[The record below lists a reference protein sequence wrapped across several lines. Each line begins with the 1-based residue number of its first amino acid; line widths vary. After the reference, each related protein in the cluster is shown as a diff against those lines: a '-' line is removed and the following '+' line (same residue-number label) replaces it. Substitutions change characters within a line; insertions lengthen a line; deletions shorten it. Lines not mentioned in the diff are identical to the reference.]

1 VSTRWSA
8 SLTDNSAMPTVEVML
23 ASPELTGL
31 RRVGGHDRALVRQ
44 VQLAERLADLEQ
56 AAEGSLVV
64 LSRAASVEAAG
75 YRLDVALRQAG
86 VHGVAAVVVL
96 ASDSWHPP
104 ATATDI
110 AERVGLALLAGP
122 YDADLA
128 RLLQV
133 LGRVLTGG
141 AEDALGR
148 IDLALRTVAVA
159 RDEHAA
165 MAAATAA
172 LGAKVEMRD
181 PAAGELSAP
190 VVVGGSVEGQLV
202 APTVDGYAGTVS
214 RVVLELTAETIAR
227 RREAAHRADELP
239 LRSRQ
244 ELLSELLIASTPH
257 TEELLDQARTLGLP
271 IDGWHVAVRIELESG
286 NGIDGGE
293 IRRFELLEAASRLA
307 LQTALQTGST
317 WFLAR
322 IGQAILLLRTYS
334 HDPGPDAGRA
344 AAKAATR
351 ALKRVSDRFP
361 DLRFGCGVG
370 AAHEGV
376 LGLRASAEEAHAALA
391 RARVAGRRGEVATFD
406 AVGVQRMLIEW
417 YASDT
422 ARRSVREQL
431 SPLDRLGPKRA
442 ETALLTLKTY
452 LDEQG
457 SIVRTAQALHLHR
470 NAVGYRL
477 RRIVDLL
484 GVDLD
489 DPDQRLA
496 LELACRARLLGD

>member
-1 VSTRWSA
+1 
-8 SLTDNSAMPTVEVML
+8 MPTVAAML
-23 ASPELTGL
+23 ASPELEGL
-31 RRVGGHDRALVRQ
+31 RRVGGDVRASVRRVRVAEQLV
-44 VQLAERLADLEQ
+44 DLER
-56 AAEGSLVV
+56 AGEGALVV
-64 LSRAASVEAAG
+64 LSRTASVEAAD
-75 YRLDVALRQAG
+75 YRLDVALRRAG
-86 VHGVAAVVVL
+86 VYGVAAVVVL
-96 ASDSWHPP
+96 APDSWQAPT
-104 ATATDI
+104 TAVDI
-110 AERVGLALLAGP
+110 AERAGLALLTAP
-122 YDADLA
+122 HDVDLA

-133 LGRVLTGG
+133 LGRVLAGG

-148 IDLALRTVAVA
+148 IDLALRTVAAA
-159 RDEHAA
+159 RDERAA

-172 LGAKVEMRD
+172 LGARVELRE
-181 PAAGELSAP
+181 PGAGDQSAP
-190 VVVGGSVEGQLV
+190 VVVGGSVEGQVV
-202 APTVDGYAGTVS
+202 APAVDGHPGTVTQ
-214 RVVLELTAETIAR
+214 VVLELTAETIAR
-227 RREAAHRADELP
+227 RRGAAQHADELP

-257 TEELLDQARTLGLP
+257 TEGLLERARVLGLP
-271 IDGWHVAVRIELESG
+271 IDGWHVAVRIELERG
-286 NGIDGGE
+286 DEADGDE
-293 IRRFELLEAASRLA
+293 IRRFELLEAVARLA
-307 LQTALQTGST
+307 LQTALQTGGN

-322 IGQAILLLRTYS
+322 IGQAILLLRMHTR
-334 HDPGPDAGRA
+334 DPGPDAGRA
-344 AAKAATR
+344 AAKAAART
-351 ALKRVSDRFP
+351 LERVSERFP
-361 DLRFGCGVG
+361 DLQFGCGVG

-376 LGLRASAEEAHAALA
+376 LGLRASAEEARAALA
-391 RARVAGRRGEVATFD
+391 WARVAGRRGEVATFD

-442 ETALLTLKTY
+442 EIALLTLKTY

-457 SIVRTAQALHLHR
+457 SIARTAQALHLHR

-496 LELACRARLLGD
+496 LELACRARLLGS